1 MIQTRA
7 IIKNTRCVTVAM
19 VEIFKLLLEKKE
31 KQMSNNP
38 KSKRY
43 KLNLRALIK
52 IQ

>member
-31 KQMSNNP
+31 KQ
-38 KSKRY
+38 RV
-43 KLNLRALIK
+43 I
-52 IQ
+52 IQKAKDIY

>member
-7 IIKNTRCVTVAM
+7 IIKKARFVTVAM
-19 VEIFKLLLEKKE
+19 VEIFKLLLEKKG
-31 KQMSNNP
+31 KQKSNNP

-43 KLNLRALIK
+43 ILNLTALIK